1 MALSVNTNVG
11 AMIALQN
18 LRETNARLEV
28 VQRQISTGLRV
39 SSAKDDGATYAIAQ
53 RMRAKVAGY
62 NVVKQSLDR
71 GTSVVDVAVAAAES
85 ISDLLVEM
93 REKALAATDRSLDQ
107 QSRNALNED
116 FVQLR
121 DQIKTIVANAEFN
134 GINLLESGAD
144 DLSVLAN
151 DDGSSRITFSAEDM
165 AFGPP
170 GGPGTNIILSE
181 DATISSFVNADTAI
195 TELDSSIDN
204 VGAALARLGSA
215 SKRLDIQRAFT
226 DKLTDALEQGIGNL
240 VDADMAK
247 AAAELQALQVKQQLG
262 IQALSIANRSP
273 QILLQLF
280 R

>member
-53 RMRAKVAGY
+53 RMRASVAGY

-85 ISDLLVEM
+85 ISDILVEM

-107 QSRNALNED
+107 QSRDALNED

-121 DQIKTIVANAEFN
+121 EQIKTIVGNAEFN

-151 DDGSSRITFSAEDM
+151 DDGSSRITFAAEDM

-181 DATISSFVNADTAI
+181 DATISAFVNADTAI

-215 SKRLDIQRAFT
+215 SKRLDIQRTFT
-226 DKLTDALEQGIGNL
+226 DKLTDSLEQGIGNL

>member
-1 MALSVNTNVG
+1 MTFSVNTNVG

-53 RMRAKVAGY
+53 NMRSKVAGY

-71 GTSVVDVAVAAAES
+71 GMSVMDVAIAATES
-85 ISDLLVEM
+85 ISDILVEM

-107 QSRNALNED
+107 QSRDALNED

-121 DQIKTIVANAEFN
+121 DQIKTIISNAEFN
-134 GINLLESGAD
+134 GINLIESGAD
-144 DLSVLAN
+144 DMSVLAS
-151 DDGSSRITFSAEDM
+151 DDGASTISFAAEDLSY
-165 AFGPP
+165 GPP

-181 DATISSFVNADTAI
+181 DATVSSFVNADTAVSEI
-195 TELDSSIDN
+195 DSSIDN
-204 VGAALARLGSA
+204 IGAVLARMGA
-215 SKRLDIQRAFT
+215 SSRRLEIQRSFT
-226 DKLTDALEQGIGNL
+226 TKLTDALEQGIGNL

-273 QILLQLF
+273 SILLELF